1 MENLTRRDWLLS
13 YGLAVLAGFFLVL
26 TVNFSAIFERMF
38 PEKEETIIS
47 VDGFAESIEDN
58 DAAYM
63 IMEISR
69 GFADSQQAAL
79 KEVSSKFERFEAFIK
94 ASGAGTITGSGTPT
108 MSSDVVMIGSKKAI
122 EYRALIMFTLK
133 ISDLTKINEIIR
145 KAAEI
150 EVTNSKDLRFS
161 LTDKK
166 RKEISQKLFEPA
178 LADGLERAKA
188 EAKRRG
194 LKLKSNVPRIVTSSD
209 GYLAPPEQC
218 RLVDPL
224 DVTEQKGKYIYRV
237 QLEFVAE

>member
-1 MENLTRRDWLLS
+1 MENLTRREWLLS
-13 YGLAVLAGFFLVL
+13 YGLAVLAGLFLVL
-26 TVNFSAIFERMF
+26 TVNFGGIFYRIF

-47 VDGFAESIEDN
+47 VDGFAESTEDN
-58 DAAYM
+58 DSAYIM
-63 IMEISR
+63 MEISR

-94 ASGAGTITGSGTPT
+94 SSGAGMITGSGTPS

-122 EYRALIMFTLK
+122 EYKASIGFGLK
-133 ISDLTKINEIIR
+133 ISDLTKINEILR

-150 EVTNSKDLRFS
+150 EVTSVGDLKFS

-194 LKLKSNVPRIVTSSD
+194 LKLKSNAPRLVTSSD
-209 GYLAPPEQC
+209 GYLALPEQC
-218 RLVDPL
+218 QIVDPQ
-224 DVTEQKGKYIYRV
+224 DVTEQKGKYTFIIK
-237 QLEFVAE
+237 LEFVAE

>member
-13 YGLAVLAGFFLVL
+13 YGLAVLAGLFLVL
-26 TVNFSAIFERMF
+26 TVNFGAIFERMF
-38 PEKEETIIS
+38 PEKAETIIS
-47 VDGFAESIEDN
+47 VDGFAESTEDN
-58 DAAYM
+58 DSAYM
-63 IMEISR
+63 MMEISR

-94 ASGAGTITGSGTPT
+94 ASGAGTITGSGTPS

-133 ISDLTKINEIIR
+133 ISDLTKINEILR

-150 EVTNSKDLRFS
+150 EVTNAKDLRFS

-194 LKLKSNVPRIVTSSD
+194 LKLKSNVPRFVTGFD
-209 GYLAPPEQC
+209 GYLAVPEQC
-218 RLVDPL
+218 RLIDPL
-224 DVTEQKGKYIYRV
+224 VVTEQKGDYTYRV

>member
-13 YGLAVLAGFFLVL
+13 YGLAALAGLFLVL
-26 TVNFSAIFERMF
+26 TVNFGAIFERMF
-38 PEKEETIIS
+38 PEKTESIIS
-47 VDGFAESIEDN
+47 VDGYAESIEDN
-58 DAAYM
+58 DSAHM
-63 IMEISR
+63 MMEISR

-150 EVTNSKDLRFS
+150 EVTNVKDLRFS

-188 EAKRRG
+188 EAKRTG

-209 GYLAPPEQC
+209 GYLASEEC

-224 DVTEQKGKYIYRV
+224 DVTEQKGKYTYRV